1 MWWLL
6 SREVL
11 RLRGSIPREKTW
23 DVVVDLFFYRDP
35 EEVEKEDLV
44 HKEVVAKVEVDY
56 RINVLHITLNYE
68 IFCPQLLLKWWHL
81 LRNLW
86 LFRDY
91 NLTRLILTTTKHFN
105 SYHTWNYIYH
115 AFFNRLLLL
124 MTLLKYGQEM
134 SQPLNYGLMM
144 HLLLLFRLFT
154 QLLPAKIGPSKC
166 KKNGLPTLPQ
176 LLVKLL
182 GEAPH
187 KNGHKS
193 NDTFCIG

>member
-68 IFCPQLLLKWWHL
+68 IFCPQLLLK
-81 LRNLW
+81 
-86 LFRDY
+86 
-91 NLTRLILTTTKHFN
+91 
-105 SYHTWNYIYH
+105 
-115 AFFNRLLLL
+115 
-124 MTLLKYGQEM
+124 
-134 SQPLNYGLMM
+134 
-144 HLLLLFRLFT
+144 
-154 QLLPAKIGPSKC
+154 
-166 KKNGLPTLPQ
+166 
-176 LLVKLL
+176 
-182 GEAPH
+182 
-187 KNGHKS
+187 
-193 NDTFCIG
+193 